1 MANLLAAEV
10 YSHIT
15 KGGVLRSHRR
25 ETIQSGRLSDLEYL
39 KLALESKLNSNYS
52 VKYKTTLRYTYRDI
66 VDASNG
72 NKLCADGLVLC
83 STDTPMLQA
92 ITPLGDM

>member
-15 KGGVLRSHRR
+15 KGGVLKSHRR

-39 KLALESKLNSNYS
+39 KLALDSKLNSNYS
-52 VKYKTTLRYTYRDI
+52 AQIQNNPSLH
-66 VDASNG
+66 
-72 NKLCADGLVLC
+72 
-83 STDTPMLQA
+83 LQGYCRC
-92 ITPLGDM
+92 LKWQ